1 MESIQRQNDLQ
12 NFRERGFGQT
22 LGIGNRPCVL
32 VVDVI
37 KGFTDPAM
45 PLGSDLSRQIEVTNR
60 LLREAHQ
67 KNLPVFFTTIAYE
80 ENLEDSGIWLEKM
93 GGLKTL
99 KSGTDAVQLD
109 PRLHYQKGD
118 VILNKKYASAFFGT
132 DLISRLN
139 VNRVDTVIVT
149 GCTTSGCV
157 RASVV
162 DALQYGYRPIV
173 VRDAVGDRSLA
184 SHDQSLFDME
194 QKYADVLDASELIA
208 YMQSYTAIS

>member
-1 MESIQRQNDLQ
+1 MDNNQWQNDLHH
-12 NFRERGFGQT
+12 FRERGFGQP
-22 LGIGNRPCVL
+22 LGIGNKPCFL

-45 PLGSDLSRQIEVTNR
+45 PLGADLSRQIEVINR
-60 LLREAHQ
+60 LLTAVHE
-67 KNLPVFFTTIAYE
+67 KNLPVIFTTIAYE
-80 ENLEDSGIWLEKM
+80 ENMGDSGIWLKKM

-99 KSGTDAVQLD
+99 KFGTDAVQLD
-109 PRLHYQKGD
+109 PRLHYKKGD

-139 VNRVDTVIVT
+139 VNGIDTVIVT

-157 RASVV
+157 RATVV

-173 VRDAVGDRSLA
+173 VKDAVGDRSLA

-194 QKYADVLDASELIA
+194 QKYADVLNASELIKDIH
-208 YMQSYTAIS
+208 SYTTIS